1 MKANFEKWKNTENKA
16 CETVEG
22 FNISAIRLSEIEE
35 ENEAELYW

>member
-22 FNISAIRLSEIEE
+22 FNICAIRLR
-35 ENEAELYW
+35 NTRQKLYW